1 MWLYE
6 YTSTTI
12 QKYGV
17 SNICLHA
24 FISKASINYP
34 KVTNINKIFKYKVLK
49 NMIEYDQRKF
59 NII

>member
-24 FISKASINYP
+24 FIQQSFHKLSKS
-34 KVTNINKIFKYKVLK
+34 
-49 NMIEYDQRKF
+49 DQY
-59 NII
+59 